1 MQFPRIRIVMAITF
15 LFFCWNGQTQ
25 EKIDREVAIHKNIK
39 LIVIAPTSDIPED
52 MAMQYRDFLP
62 ILEAGLKESTS
73 DQSEECSLTV
83 RVSSGI
89 KEIGAA
95 KVKRPLARISAF
107 RRNSK
112 QEYLGSLILYSYI
125 SAGPLNKEETMQFLK
140 KQILDPAECK

>member
-25 EKIDREVAIHKNIK
+25 EKIDREVAIHRNIK
-39 LIVIAPTSDIPED
+39 LIVIAPNSDIPED
-52 MAMQYRDFLP
+52 MATQYRDFLP

-73 DQSEECSLTV
+73 DQSEECSLTI